1 MADAIQYRGP
11 AAEGKGA
18 GCRQAFGVPDGIIR
32 RMDRLR
38 GPLPLL
44 LFLIVAALL
53 RFHDLSG
60 LPAAHYRD
68 VATTA
73 NDALRSAAGHPRLHY
88 TYDEGLYSNLMAVVF
103 LLLGASDWTVRAQ
116 GALFG
121 VLTCWGVYRLGRA
134 FGRERAGLLGAG
146 LLAVSFWHVL
156 LSRSGFRAVLLPCLL
171 VHAVALLAEGL
182 RGRGS
187 WRLLLGGALFGLG
200 VHVYPA
206 VRFAP
211 FFLPAYMLAEVR
223 QTGEGR
229 RPALGKLALFAAA
242 AVVVAAPMLLHY
254 LNHPEHVNYPHR
266 VLSVF
271 SPSVKSEEVPSYLA
285 HNLRA
290 TLLMFHVAGDE
301 NWRHNLGG
309 APMLDPLT
317 GALFLL
323 GLILV
328 WRRPAPGREGGGDAR
343 PAGGPGPM
351 AALLAGWLAAMLFP
365 NLLSV
370 EGVPHGLRSC
380 GILPAVALL
389 GGIGLEGAL
398 GFLAP
403 RLHLDDR
410 GVRAATVAVVVLIGG
425 WTAFRY
431 FVVWGNDPRVA
442 PAHDGAFRAAAR
454 VLRDAPDPVDRLLVA
469 NGSGY
474 PVYGHPAETQA
485 YLFEMRDRPPAV
497 LGPKD
502 ASRLVLN
509 GRPALVALIEKDDRV
524 LDILRQLNP
533 GAPIVEVQ
541 AAGLSPG
548 SPVYRIN

>member
-1 MADAIQYRGP
+1 MADGTQYKGP
-11 AAEGKGA
+11 DAERKGA
-18 GCRQAFGVPDGIIR
+18 GRRQAFGVPDGIIR
-32 RMDRLR
+32 RMNRLR

-44 LFLIVAALL
+44 LLVLAAAAFL
-53 RFHDLSG
+53 RFYDLSG

-73 NDALRSAAGHPRLHY
+73 TDALRAAAGHPRLHY

-103 LLLGASDWTVRAQ
+103 LLLGASDWTVRAP

-134 FGRERAGLLGAG
+134 LGRERAGLLGAG

-171 VHAVALLAEGL
+171 VHAIALFAEGL
-182 RGRGS
+182 RGRGA

-200 VHVYPA
+200 VHVYPSI
-206 VRFAP
+206 RFAP
-211 FFLPAYMLAEVR
+211 FFLPAYWLLQARGAGV
-223 QTGEGR
+223 GW
-229 RPALGKLALFAAA
+229 RPPLRKLALFAAA
-242 AVVVAAPMLLHY
+242 ALAVAAPMLLHY
-254 LNHPEHVNYPHR
+254 VHHPEHFSYPHR

-271 SPSVKSEEVPSYLA
+271 SPGVKAEEVPVHLA

-301 NWRHNLGG
+301 NWRHNLSG
-309 APMLDPLT
+309 APLLDPLT

-323 GLILV
+323 GLVLV
-328 WRRPAPGREGGGDAR
+328 WRRPAS
-343 PAGGPGPM
+343 GPL
-351 AALLAGWLAAMLFP
+351 AALLVGWLVAMLLP

-380 GILPAVALL
+380 GVLPAVALL

-398 GFLAP
+398 GFLAL
-403 RLHLDDR
+403 RR
-410 GVRAATVAVVVLIGG
+410 GPGERAVLAIAATVMLLIGG

-442 PAHDGAFRAAAR
+442 AAHDGSFRAAAR
-454 VLRDAPDPVDRLLVA
+454 VLRDSASGVARFLVA

-474 PVYGHPAETQA
+474 PAYGYPVEAQA
-485 YLFEMRDRPPAV
+485 YLFEMRGRPPTL

-502 ASRLVLN
+502 ASRLVLG
-509 GRPALVALIEKDDRV
+509 GRPALVALIRKDDRV

-533 GAPIVEVQ
+533 AAPIVEVK
-541 AAGLSPG
+541 APGLSPE
-548 SPVYRIN
+548 SPVYRVN